1 MIVIFLQPIFIS
13 LYLEEE
19 DFREIDDNDSKILH
33 MNGRVSNLSS
43 DSQKHE
49 IESKS
54 IPSDEGNQS
63 KEKGPGRIAKI
74 FCFSMIILK
83 HSDNITYNKV

>member
-1 MIVIFLQPIFIS
+1 MIFLQPIFIS

-19 DFREIDDNDSKILH
+19 DFREIDDNDSKIH
-33 MNGRVSNLSS
+33 MNGRVSNVSS
-43 DSQKHE
+43 ESQKHE

-74 FCFSMIILK
+74 F
-83 HSDNITYNKV
+83 